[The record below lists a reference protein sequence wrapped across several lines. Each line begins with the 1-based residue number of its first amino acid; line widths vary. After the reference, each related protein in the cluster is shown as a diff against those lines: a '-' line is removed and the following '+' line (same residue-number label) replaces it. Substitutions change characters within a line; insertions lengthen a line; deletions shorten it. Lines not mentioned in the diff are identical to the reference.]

1 MIRDNRPCPDCSS
14 SSDAMPAHDS
24 VNRRDF
30 LRTAGA
36 VGAAAS
42 LGSLPLWTPGR
53 AWAADQAAST
63 SASSPESLVKV
74 LYEALKPEQRAK
86 VCYAWEHTDPKRGL
100 LRTFVA
106 NNWNINDQEINSDFY
121 SDDQRAIIRSIFEG
135 IIQPEWHKRIDQQL
149 QDDAG
154 GYGEQQSIAIF
165 GTPGSD
171 KFEFVMTGR
180 HMTLRCDGNSADSV
194 AFGGPIFYGHAADSF
209 NEGPTH
215 PGNVF
220 WPQAVAANR
229 VYQMM
234 DDKQRKEALVKKLP
248 GESKVGFQGASGGL
262 PGIPVTELSSD
273 QREELQK
280 VLAVLVDPY
289 RQSDRDEVAACLKA
303 QGGLD
308 KCALAFYQDGDIG
321 NDGTWDCWRLEGPS
335 FVWYFRGAPHVHV
348 WVNVASDPSV
358 KLNA

>member
-1 MIRDNRPCPDCSS
+1 MTRDFRSCPDCDSP
-14 SSDAMPAHDS
+14 SDRAQDA

-42 LGSLPLWTPGR
+42 LGSAGLWTPGR
-53 AWAADQAAST
+53 SLAADSPP
-63 SASSPESLVKV
+63 SSSGSSPESLVKV
-74 LYEALKPEQRAK
+74 LYDALKPEQRSQ
-86 VCYAWEHTDPKRGL
+86 VCYGWDHLDAKRGL
-100 LRTFVA
+100 LRTRVA
-106 NNWNINDQEINSDFY
+106 NNWQINDKEINGDFY
-121 SDDQRAIIRSIFEG
+121 TNDQRAIIRSIFEG

-149 QDDAG
+149 EDDAG
-154 GYGEQQSIAIF
+154 GYGNEQSLAIF
-165 GTPGSD
+165 GTPGDS

-220 WPQAVAANR
+220 WPQAVAANK
-229 VYQMM
+229 VYEMM
-234 DDKQRKEALVKKLP
+234 DEKQRKAALVAKLP
-248 GESKVGFQGASGGL
+248 DESKVGFRGTAGGF

-273 QREELQK
+273 QREEMQRVLQT
-280 VLAVLVDPY
+280 LLDPY
-289 RQSDRDEVAACLKA
+289 RQSDRDEVTSCLKA

-308 KCALAFYQDGDIG
+308 KCSLAFYQEGDIG
-321 NDGTWDCWRLEGPS
+321 NDKVWDCWRLEGPS
-335 FVWYFRGAPHVHV
+335 FVWYFRGHPHVHV
-348 WVNVASDPSV
+348 WVNVASSPDV